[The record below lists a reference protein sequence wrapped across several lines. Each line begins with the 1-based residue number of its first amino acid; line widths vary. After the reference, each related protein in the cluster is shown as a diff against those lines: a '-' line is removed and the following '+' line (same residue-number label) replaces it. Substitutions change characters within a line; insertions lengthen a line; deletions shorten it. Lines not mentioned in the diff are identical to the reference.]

1 MRRTNQLI
9 YVLYAGVLLLGI
21 LPLRSQR
28 KQNFHIRTVAFYN
41 VENLFD
47 VMDDPQ
53 TFDDDKTPEGK
64 GRWTVDRYLQKIEN
78 ISKVISAIGSNERQ
92 GPPDL
97 IGLCEIEN
105 VQVLKDL
112 IHHPNLKKAG
122 YGIIHHDSPDE
133 RGIDVALLFKKSH
146 FIPFAHKSHSLL
158 LYNEKNYRKYTRD
171 QLVVMGVLDS
181 EEIYLVINHWPS
193 RSGGASR
200 SKPYRIA
207 AARLN
212 KKIIDSIYNINP
224 DARILTMGDF
234 NDDPTDR
241 SLKTILNAKNDS
253 TSLTSNDL
261 YNPMEHLFKKGL
273 GSLAYRDQWSLFD
286 QILLSGNFLKS
297 NWRQYS
303 YWKAKVFRPSFLITR
318 TGRFQGYPFRSY
330 AGGNYKGGYSDHF
343 PVYILLIKKVL

>member
-1 MRRTNQLI
+1 MKRANQLI
-9 YVLYAGVLLLGI
+9 AVMCWGLLLFGMF
-21 LPLRSQR
+21 PLCAQE

-41 VENLFD
+41 LENLFD
-47 VMDDPQ
+47 VLDDPQ
-53 TFDDDKTPEGK
+53 TFDNDKTPGGK
-64 GRWTVDRYLQKIEN
+64 DRWTAVRYQRKIEN
-78 ISKVISAIGSNERQ
+78 LSRVISTIGTNERH

-112 IHHPNLKKAG
+112 IHHPNLKKVG

-146 FIPFAHKSHSLL
+146 FIPFAQKSHRLL

-171 QLVVMGVLDS
+171 QLVVMGVLDN
-181 EEIYLVINHWPS
+181 EEIYLIVNHWPS

-212 KKIIDSIYNINP
+212 KMILDSIFNINP
-224 DARILTMGDF
+224 EARLITMGDF

-241 SLKTILNAKNDS
+241 SVKSILNAKND
-253 TSLTSNDL
+253 TISLTSKDL
-261 YNPMEHLFKKGL
+261 YNPMEQLFKKGL

-297 NWRQYS
+297 DWGWYS
-303 YWKAKVFRPSFLITR
+303 FWKARVFRPPYLITR
-318 TGRFQGYPFRSY
+318 TGRFKGYPFRTY

-343 PVYILLIKKVL
+343 PVYILLIKKAL